1 MTLFRRPGSQQR
13 HSQTSSARKRTTGL
27 RSKPRLELLEDRL
40 APAAITVTTTAD
52 DLTPNDGSVSL
63 REAITAI
70 NNGSSL
76 GDPDIIAQN
85 PGTFGVN
92 GTINF
97 NISASQTVQTIN
109 VGSTGLGALP
119 ALLARITI
127 NGYTEPG
134 ASPNTL
140 ANGDNAR
147 ILIELNGAN
156 AGPNADGLLIGTTGA
171 GSMIEGLAIN
181 RFSLNGLEAQGGG
194 DTIAGNFVGTNPA
207 GSAAEPNQND
217 GIRIS
222 NSSNSTI
229 GGTTPNARN
238 VVSGNS
244 VDGIHIV
251 GSTGAPATG
260 NLIRGNFVGVNAAG
274 TGSVGLRPSGITSAL
289 IGTVAGNALAGIE
302 ISGGTAN
309 TIGGFIAASANVV
322 GFNTDGIA
330 LDDGA
335 QGNLIQGNFSGVGAD
350 GVTPVG
356 NLLHGI
362 VVRSDDNLSPPLG
375 PGQANEPA
383 TSGNIIGLNP
393 GAAFSGLGNL
403 IEFNGAAGVALFG
416 SPPPNNATPLQ
427 NSGNSI
433 LGNSISQN
441 GLNNPAAIGIDL
453 SNQFVYPKDDGATPG
468 NAPHGAANDPNNFQS
483 FPTLTAVTPSGSS
496 TTIGGH
502 LIQAASP
509 NTSFRIEFFANDFNM
524 SGGHYEGQN
533 FLGATNVTTNAA
545 GQASFL
551 VTLNVPVAVGRF
563 LTATATNLTPD
574 PSSQAGAVNVFNTSE
589 LSPALFVGNANQ
601 AFVFKVFRDLLGRL
615 PDPGGLAAFAQL
627 MNQGFS
633 PTQVVQTIE
642 GSLEYR
648 AREVQNLYTRLLHR
662 SADAGG
668 LIAFANMLGAGG
680 TVAQVEVGLL
690 ASGEYFA
697 NRGGGTDAGFV
708 SALYLDLLGRSAD
721 ASAQSWVN
729 ALNSQSLTRAQVAA
743 DILNSGEGLRDL
755 VQGFYTEFLF
765 RSASSSEVT
774 VWVHALQNGV
784 SQEAALAAILG
795 STESFHNP
803 GF

>member
-1 MTLFRRPGSQQR
+1 MFRRFQFLLAGLICWIALSPDAADGMPWVTVS
-13 HSQTSSARKRTTGL
+13 SDKKAFALEPSARPFVPWGFNYDHDANGRLIEDYWETEWPTVESHFEQIRNLGANVVRIHLQFGKFMDSPQKPNSKALARLGKLLELAEGLRLYLDLTGL
-27 RSKPRLELLEDRL
+27 GCYHKQDVPAWYDRL
-40 APAAITVTTTAD
+40 SEQERWAAQARFWQAITSRCAATPAVFCYDLMNEPIVPGGRRRAGEWLAPPFAGKHFVQFISLDQADRPRPEIARRWIHQLTAAIREKDRRHLITVGLVDTSLDRPGLPSGFVPEKVAD
-52 DLTPNDGSVSL
+52 DLDFISVHL
-63 REAITAI
+63 YPKRGQVDEA
-70 NNGSSL
+70 L
-76 GDPDIIAQN
+76 K
-85 PGTFGVN
+85 
-92 GTINF
+92 
-97 NISASQTVQTIN
+97 
-109 VGSTGLGALP
+109 
-119 ALLARITI
+119 
-127 NGYTEPG
+127 
-134 ASPNTL
+134 TL
-140 ANGDNAR
+140 AAC
-147 ILIELNGAN
+147 
-156 AGPNADGLLIGTTGA
+156 
-171 GSMIEGLAIN
+171 
-181 RFSLNGLEAQGGG
+181 
-194 DTIAGNFVGTNPA
+194 
-207 GSAAEPNQND
+207 
-217 GIRIS
+217 
-222 NSSNSTI
+222 
-229 GGTTPNARN
+229 
-238 VVSGNS
+238 
-244 VDGIHIV
+244 
-251 GSTGAPATG
+251 
-260 NLIRGNFVGVNAAG
+260 
-274 TGSVGLRPSGITSAL
+274 
-289 IGTVAGNALAGIE
+289 
-302 ISGGTAN
+302 
-309 TIGGFIAASANVV
+309 
-322 GFNTDGIA
+322 
-330 LDDGA
+330 
-335 QGNLIQGNFSGVGAD
+335 
-350 GVTPVG
+350 
-356 NLLHGI
+356 
-362 VVRSDDNLSPPLG
+362 
-375 PGQANEPA
+375 
-383 TSGNIIGLNP
+383 
-393 GAAFSGLGNL
+393 
-403 IEFNGAAGVALFG
+403 AAGVALFG

-433 LGNSISQN
+433 LANSISQN
-441 GLNNPAAIGIDL
+441 GLNNPAATGIDL

-483 FPTLTAVTPSGSS
+483 FPTLTAVTPNGSS

-627 MNQGFS
+627 MSQGFS

-708 SALYLDLLGRSAD
+708 NALYLDVLGRSAD
-721 ASAQSWVN
+721 ASAESWVN

-765 RSASSSEVT
+765 RSASSSELN